1 MTGAD
6 DPRRPGT
13 GRAPARCRP
22 ARALA
27 GKARRWLGLGV
38 TAALAGCAFTVPE
51 PVLVR
56 EPRPEPVPL
65 RIGVH
70 YPADFRGFHYRH
82 HLTDTAYVL
91 GTPSVRLLGEA
102 LSLLF
107 VEVVESPRPAAGVA
121 LRDGVAG
128 VIEPRIASAGYSY
141 PPTGITYFP
150 THVTYG
156 LTLYSPAG
164 APIAAW
170 SVTGQGNEP
179 VGTPPFNAVAII
191 KRSFEQA
198 MREAALKLTSGFR
211 EVPELRRWLDAQ
223 GVR

>member
-1 MTGAD
+1 M
-6 DPRRPGT
+6 
-13 GRAPARCRP
+13 
-22 ARALA
+22 
-27 GKARRWLGLGV
+27 
-38 TAALAGCAFTVPE
+38 LAGCAFTVPE

-56 EPRPEPVPL
+56 EPRPQPVPL

-70 YPADFRGFHYRH
+70 YPSDLRGFHYRH

-102 LSLLF
+102 LGLLF
-107 VEVVESPRPAAGVA
+107 AEVVESPKPAPGVA
-121 LRDGVAG
+121 PREGLAG

-141 PPTGITYFP
+141 PPAGITYFP

-156 LTLYSPAG
+156 FTLYSPPGTA
-164 APIAAW
+164 IATW

-179 VGTPPFNAVAII
+179 IGNPLAPVGTIR
-191 KRSFEQA
+191 RSFEQA

-211 EVPELRRWLDAQ
+211 EAPEVRRWLDAQ